1 MPRGGTECELSSPSD
16 ELWGTGDQTTANGD
30 GRGMRVPQ
38 RTQESRGQESRGQ
51 VTLIL
56 GREQDPSLQKDPHR
70 GAHQGK
76 RHSLAPAWPPL
87 PLQGGHHALSLL
99 VACPLSSVCVART
112 TRHHRHPLNP
122 NKRWQAMPIVPPLPL
137 SLGIYW
143 RHFPFQ

>member
-1 MPRGGTECELSSPSD
+1 MLRGGTELSCPHRLMSCG
-16 ELWGTGDQTTANGD
+16 EQEARTMANRD

-38 RTQESRGQESRGQ
+38 RTRESRGQ
-51 VTLIL
+51 VTFLL

-76 RHSLAPAWPPL
+76 HHPPAPAWPPP
-87 PLQGGHHALSLL
+87 PLQGGRCALSLL
-99 VACPLSSVCVART
+99 VGCPLSSVCVART

-122 NKRWQAMPIVPPLPL
+122 NERWQAMPIVPPLPL
-137 SLGIYW
+137 SLRIYR